1 MRLTKRIQ
9 MEPLPDRDMTPSEY
23 LNATKKAMQIESD
36 YELAKRLEVRTGVI
50 AKLRQGTR
58 PVPTIM
64 ATKIAIALNIDP
76 MTVIADLEAQ
86 REKNPK
92 KAEFWRSFPS
102 RAG

>member
-1 MRLTKRIQ
+1 MTRRIQ
-9 MEPLPDRDMTPSEY
+9 MEPLPDRDMTPNEY

-36 YELAKRLEVRTGVI
+36 YELAKRFEVRTGVI
-50 AKLRQGTR
+50 SKLRQGTR
-58 PVPTIM
+58 PISTIM

-92 KAEFWRSFPS
+92 RADFWRSFPS

>member
-1 MRLTKRIQ
+1 MTKHFQ
-9 MEPLPDRDMTPSEY
+9 TEPLPDRDMTPNEY

-36 YELAKRLEVRTGVI
+36 YELAKRFEINTGMMS
-50 AKLRQGTR
+50 KLRQGTR
-58 PVPTIM
+58 PISTIM

-92 KAEFWRSFPS
+92 KADFWRSFPL

>member
-1 MRLTKRIQ
+1 
-9 MEPLPDRDMTPSEY
+9 MEALPDRDMTPSEY

-36 YELAKRLEVRTGVI
+36 YELAKRLEINTGVMS
-50 AKLRQGTR
+50 KLRLGSR
-58 PVPTIM
+58 PISTII

-86 REKNPK
+86 REKNPSR
-92 KAEFWRSFPS
+92 ADFWRSFPS

>member
-1 MRLTKRIQ
+1 
-9 MEPLPDRDMTPSEY
+9 MEALPDRDMTPSEY

-36 YELAKRLEVRTGVI
+36 YALAKRLEVNNAMI
-50 AKLRQGTR
+50 SKMRQGTR
-58 PVPTIM
+58 TIPTIM

-86 REKNPK
+86 HEKNPR
-92 KAEFWRSFPS
+92 KADFWRSFPS